1 MGVTVDSNSFIK
13 LYSFNKLQ
21 VTITFRGTL
30 NQRSRDSLP
39 QTKFHGHPDPNP
51 GFRGTLHQQRITCNS
66 CFWAVVFMLFNY
78 ISDTLDQPTG
88 LRDNIRHTSLLRW
101 GLIYTGIYFKYFQW
115 YKRTDNVVSSELPFN
130 KLNNLIF

>member
-39 QTKFHGHPDPNP
+39 
-51 GFRGTLHQQRITCNS
+51 
-66 CFWAVVFMLFNY
+66 
-78 ISDTLDQPTG
+78 
-88 LRDNIRHTSLLRW
+88 
-101 GLIYTGIYFKYFQW
+101 
-115 YKRTDNVVSSELPFN
+115 
-130 KLNNLIF
+130 